1 MEENKYTNEIGNL
14 RQKGK
19 DKSMDNRNCDI
30 TNRIFEVLDNVKGF
44 DVAMSNP
51 REGKIIARHN
61 GISFY
66 VTIEPVFND
75 NAEGREADNKPF
87 EEVVKTH
94 KWIWK

>member
-1 MEENKYTNEIGNL
+1 MGANVNEIGIL
-14 RQKGK
+14 RQKRK
-19 DKSMDNRNCDI
+19 DKSMDNRNCDV
-30 TNRIFEVLDNVKGF
+30 TNKIFEVLNNVKGF

-66 VTIEPVFND
+66 VTIEPIFND

>member
-1 MEENKYTNEIGNL
+1 
-14 RQKGK
+14 
-19 DKSMDNRNCDI
+19 MDNRNYGI
-30 TNRIFEVLDNVKGF
+30 TNKIFKVLDIVRGI

-51 REGKIIARHN
+51 REGKIIARDN
-61 GISFY
+61 GISYY
-66 VTIEPVFND
+66 VTIKPIFND